1 MKSGERAKKYKGDC
15 TLCDITVDGPE
26 QACYHCIRRETRY
39 VGKKKTI
46 IYKQWRFGQTGRMY
60 NLNF

>member
-15 TLCDITVDGPE
+15 ALFDITVDGPE
-26 QACYHCIRRETRY
+26 QACYHCIRRESRY

-46 IYKQWRFGQTGRMY
+46 I
-60 NLNF
+60 